1 MATFQRNVRI
11 LVAVPLLLPH
21 QFGDQRWEM
30 VCIYARVAGSYDWC
44 LLELLVGLVTS
55 SWTASFLWS
64 YREMQN
70 G

>member
-30 VCIYARVAGSYDWC
+30 VYLCAGRWQ
-44 LLELLVGLVTS
+44 LRLV
-55 SWTASFLWS
+55 SFGIIS
-64 YREMQN
+64 RISN
-70 G
+70 K